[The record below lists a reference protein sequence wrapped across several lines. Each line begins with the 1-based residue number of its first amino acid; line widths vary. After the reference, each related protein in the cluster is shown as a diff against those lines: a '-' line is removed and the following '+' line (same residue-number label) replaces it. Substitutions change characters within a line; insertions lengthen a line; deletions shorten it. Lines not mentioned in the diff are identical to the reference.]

1 MSTIDPINP
10 PPPRPARLSNTII
23 YVIVGGLIVVGL
35 IAYLMFSGVHSTT
48 TKPAASASQT
58 PASPNSD
65 SWVDQKIPP
74 IPASTATGPARGLS
88 NAAQTS
94 GGAQGNLPP
103 ASGQA
108 AGAAQTAAQRAA
120 AKKATLKAMEKASL
134 NVSGFGSTQG
144 APVASPPAA
153 APLQVAAHQ
162 PKPQGAVPAASGPQA
177 KFLSAVAAKHS
188 DYLDAQVEKPIS
200 PYELQA
206 GTVIPA
212 TLVTGIKSGI
222 SGLTIAMVRQPVYG
236 SINGRYVLVPA
247 GTKVIGTY
255 DNNVLAGQKRVL
267 VAWTRL
273 IFPNGSYI
281 NIGGMPG
288 AGLRGYAGLHDLVND
303 HYWTIFKD
311 AFLLS
316 MVNVSIALSQPQ
328 QSILSTQSYG
338 STAAQ
343 ALASEVGQV
352 STQFLTRA
360 MNIAPTLTIRP
371 GFLMNIM
378 VTKDVV
384 FPGPYKTN

>member
-1 MSTIDPINP
+1 MSTVDPINP
-10 PPPRPARLSNTII
+10 QPPLPARLSNNII
-23 YVIVGGLIVVGL
+23 YIIVGGLIVVGV

-48 TKPAASASQT
+48 STPTKNASQI
-58 PASPNSD
+58 PASPKSD
-65 SWVDQKIPP
+65 SWVNQKIPP
-74 IPASTATGPARGLS
+74 IPASTATVPPTRF
-88 NAAQTS
+88 QTTAS
-94 GGAQGNLPP
+94 GQSNLPP

-108 AGAAQTAAQRAA
+108 SAAAQNAAQRAA
-120 AKKATLKAMEKASL
+120 AKKARLKTMENAGL
-134 NVSGFGSTQG
+134 NVSGFGASTG
-144 APVASPPAA
+144 APAAPAAA
-153 APLQVAAHQ
+153 APLPVAVHKL
-162 PKPQGAVPAASGPQA
+162 KPQGAVPAASGPQG
-177 KFLSAVAAKHS
+177 KFLAAAAAQHS

-247 GTKVIGTY
+247 GTKIIGTY
-255 DNNVLAGQKRVL
+255 DDNVLMAQKRVL

-288 AGLRGYAGLHDLVND
+288 AGLRGYAGLHDLVNN
-303 HYWTIFKD
+303 HFWTTFKD

-316 MVNVSIALSQPQ
+316 MVNVGIALSQPQ

-343 ALASEVGQV
+343 ALASEIGQV
-352 STQFLTRA
+352 STQILTRD
-360 MNIAPTLTIRP
+360 MNMAPTLTIRP
-371 GFLMNIM
+371 GFLLNVM
-378 VTKDVV
+378 VTKDIV
-384 FPGPYKTN
+384 FPGPYNKS

>member
-10 PPPRPARLSNTII
+10 QPPRPARLSNKII
-23 YVIVGGLIVVGL
+23 YLIVGGLIVVGG

-48 TKPAASASQT
+48 AKPAASASQT
-58 PASPNSD
+58 PASPHSD
-65 SWVDQKIPP
+65 SWVNQHIPP
-74 IPASTATGPARGLS
+74 IPASTATGPATTLPKAS
-88 NAAQTS
+88 A

-120 AKKATLKAMEKASL
+120 AKKARLKAMEKASL

-144 APVASPPAA
+144 APVASTPAA
-153 APLQVAAHQ
+153 APLQVVAHR
-162 PKPQGAVPAASGPQA
+162 PKPQGAVPAASGPQG
-177 KFLSAVAAKHS
+177 KFLAAAAAKHS

-212 TLVTGIKSGI
+212 TLITGIKSGI
-222 SGLTIAMVRQPVYG
+222 SGLVTAMVRQPVYG

-247 GTKVIGTY
+247 GTKIIGTY
-255 DNNVLAGQKRVL
+255 DDNVLMAQKRVL
-267 VAWTRL
+267 VAWTRM

-288 AGLRGYAGLHDLVND
+288 AGLRGYAGLHDLVNN
-303 HYWTIFKD
+303 HYWTVFKD
-311 AFLLS
+311 ALLLS
-316 MVNVSIALSQPQ
+316 MVNVGIAMSQPQ
-328 QSILSTQSYG
+328 QSVLSTQSYS

-343 ALASEVGQV
+343 ALASEIGQV
-352 STQFLTRA
+352 STQILTQA

-371 GFLMNIM
+371 GFLMNVM
-378 VTKDVV
+378 VTKDIV
-384 FPGPYKTN
+384 FPGPYKS

>member
-10 PPPRPARLSNTII
+10 QPPRPARLSNKII
-23 YVIVGGLIVVGL
+23 YILVGGLIIIGA
-35 IAYLMFSGVHSTT
+35 IAYLMFSGVHPTT
-48 TKPAASASQT
+48 VKPAASASQT
-58 PASPNSD
+58 PASPHSD
-65 SWVDQKIPP
+65 SWINQHIPP
-74 IPASTATGPARGLS
+74 IPASTAASPTKTLQNQAP
-88 NAAQTS
+88 TT

-103 ASGQA
+103 ASGQST
-108 AGAAQTAAQRAA
+108 GAAQTATQRAA
-120 AKKATLKAMEKASL
+120 AKKARLKAMEKAGLS
-134 NVSGFGSTQG
+134 VPGFGASTTP
-144 APVASPPAA
+144 AAPAA
-153 APLQVAAHQ
+153 AAATPLPAAVHS
-162 PKPQGAVPAASGPQA
+162 PKPQGAVPAASGPQG
-177 KFLSAVAAKHS
+177 KFLAAAAAKHS
-188 DYLDAQVEKPIS
+188 DYLDAHVEKPIS

-212 TLVTGIKSGI
+212 TLITGIKSGI
-222 SGLTIAMVRQPVYG
+222 SGLVTAMVRQPVYG
-236 SINGRYVLVPA
+236 SINGRYVLVPV
-247 GTKVIGTY
+247 GTKIIGIY
-255 DNNVLAGQKRVL
+255 DNNVLMGQKRVL

-316 MVNVSIALSQPQ
+316 MVNVGIALSQPQ

-343 ALASEVGQV
+343 ALASEIGQV
-352 STQFLTRA
+352 STQILTQA

-371 GFLMNIM
+371 GFLMNVM
-378 VTKDVV
+378 VTKDIV
-384 FPGPYKTN
+384 FPGPYK

>member
-10 PPPRPARLSNTII
+10 PPPQPARLSNKII
-23 YVIVGGLIVVGL
+23 YIIVSGLIVVGV
-35 IAYLMFSGVHSTT
+35 IAYLMFSDVRSTT

-65 SWVDQKIPP
+65 SWINQKIPP
-74 IPASTATGPARGLS
+74 IPASTTTGPARGLS
-88 NAAQTS
+88 NAAQTA

-108 AGAAQTAAQRAA
+108 HSGTAQNAAQKAAEKQASL
-120 AKKATLKAMEKASL
+120 TAMEKANL
-134 NVSGFGSTQG
+134 NAPGFTTTTQA
-144 APVASPPAA
+144 APAVAP
-153 APLQVAAHQ
+153 APLQVAAHR
-162 PKPQGAVPAASGPQA
+162 PKPQGAIPAASGPQG
-177 KFLSAVAAKHS
+177 KFLAAAAAKQS
-188 DYLDAQVEKPIS
+188 DYLDAQVEKPLS

-212 TLVTGIKSGI
+212 TLITGIKSGI
-222 SGLTIAMVRQPVYG
+222 SGQVTAMVRQPVYG

-247 GTKVIGTY
+247 GTKIIGVY
-255 DNNVLAGQKRVL
+255 DNNVLMGQKRVL

-273 IFPNGSYI
+273 IFPNGSFI

-316 MVNVSIALSQPQ
+316 MVNVGIALSQPQ

-352 STQFLTRA
+352 STQFLTQA
-360 MNIAPTLTIRP
+360 MNIAPTLPIRP
-371 GFLMNIM
+371 GFLMNVM
-378 VTKDVV
+378 VTKDIV
-384 FPGPYKTN
+384 FPGPYGRS

>member
-10 PPPRPARLSNTII
+10 PPPRPASLSNKII
-23 YVIVGGLIVVGL
+23 YLIVGGLLIVGV
-35 IAYLMFSGVHSTT
+35 IAYLMFSGVHSVTSVRPT
-48 TKPAASASQT
+48 SASQT
-58 PASPNSD
+58 PASPTSD
-65 SWVDQKIPP
+65 NWINQKIPP

-120 AKKATLKAMEKASL
+120 AKKARLKAMEKAGLS
-134 NVSGFGSTQG
+134 VPDFGAST
-144 APVASPPAA
+144 APATPAAAAA

-162 PKPQGAVPAASGPQA
+162 PKPQGAVPAASGPQG
-177 KFLSAVAAKHS
+177 KFLAAAAAKQS
-188 DYLDAQVEKPIS
+188 DYLDAQVEKPLS

-212 TLVTGIKSGI
+212 TLITGIKSGI
-222 SGLTIAMVRQPVYG
+222 SGLVTAMVRQPVYG

-247 GTKVIGTY
+247 GTKIIGTY
-255 DNNVLAGQKRVL
+255 DDNVLMAQKRVL

-288 AGLRGYAGLHDLVND
+288 AGLRGYAGLHDLVNN
-303 HYWTIFKD
+303 HFWTTFKD

-316 MVNVSIALSQPQ
+316 MVNVGIALSQPQ

-343 ALASEVGQV
+343 ALASEIGQV
-352 STQFLTRA
+352 STQILTRD
-360 MNIAPTLTIRP
+360 MNMAPTLTIRP
-371 GFLMNIM
+371 GFLMNVM
-378 VTKDVV
+378 VTKDIV
-384 FPGPYKTN
+384 FPGPYGQ